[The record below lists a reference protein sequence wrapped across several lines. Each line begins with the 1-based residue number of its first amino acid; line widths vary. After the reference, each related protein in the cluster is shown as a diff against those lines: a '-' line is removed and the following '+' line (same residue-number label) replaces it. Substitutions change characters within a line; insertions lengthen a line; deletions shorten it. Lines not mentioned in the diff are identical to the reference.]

1 MNLVAR
7 FPFKTLFVSLL
18 FCMQAFSNNLILDC
32 DVTLVGVEGKDKASN
47 DTEII
52 DINFKAKTIFF
63 GSEAIPYKLKNR
75 IRIYEGIY
83 LKGNKRTFAIENKLV
98 INKKNFQASLNK
110 NVWDNKTISVNSY
123 SYFDCQPRN

>member
-7 FPFKTLFVSLL
+7 SPFKVLFVSLL

-52 DINFKAKTIFF
+52 DI
-63 GSEAIPYKLKNR
+63 Y
-75 IRIYEGIY
+75 
-83 LKGNKRTFAIENKLV
+83 
-98 INKKNFQASLNK
+98 
-110 NVWDNKTISVNSY
+110 
-123 SYFDCQPRN
+123 

>member
-7 FPFKTLFVSLL
+7 SPFKALFVSLL

-75 IRIYEGIY
+75 IRIYEGI
-83 LKGNKRTFAIENKLV
+83 
-98 INKKNFQASLNK
+98 
-110 NVWDNKTISVNSY
+110 
-123 SYFDCQPRN
+123 